1 MLESLRIN
9 LTYRTK
15 LLRIWEKEYLSEY
28 DYNVIPEN
36 ENLKFTTQEE
46 PNFEEN
52 WYIFR
57 LEDGFNMILQFQGCS
72 ITKNTQEDFVLSKTQ
87 GVITVYS

>member
-36 ENLKFTTQEE
+36 ENLKFTTKEE

-52 WYIFR
+52 
-57 LEDGFNMILQFQGCS
+57 
-72 ITKNTQEDFVLSKTQ
+72 
-87 GVITVYS
+87 